1 MSSTN
6 IHLSRRTILSG
17 AAVSGASAMLAGC
30 GDDPAPGPTA
40 DVDPLNALL
49 RAEFG
54 AIVAYE
60 AGAMVLADRVA
71 NPMGDPLAGFAS
83 TLLRVAGKWKEHH
96 QAHAAALQA
105 AIRANNGTPV
115 LASTVTFTPPSGFT
129 QTVRSVLVLACN
141 AEKHAAV
148 AYNDSVQSL
157 ATTDSRFLVG
167 NIGGDETMHFVVLYS
182 LLKQVA
188 TVNVAALLAQGDAAI
203 DTIASRPFV
212 ANSAAGLSLE
222 GLAPF
227 TYSAT

>member
-6 IHLSRRTILSG
+6 IHLSRRTILHG
-17 AAVSGASAMLAGC
+17 AAVTSASAMLAGC
-30 GDDPAPGPTA
+30 GDDPAPGPSA
-40 DVDPLNALL
+40 DVEPLNTLL

-60 AGAMVLADRVA
+60 AGAMVLTDRI
-71 NPMGDPLAGFAS
+71 NTPMGDPLAGFAQ
-83 TLLRVAGKWKEHH
+83 TLLGVASKWKAHH

-105 AIRANNGTPV
+105 AIRANNGTPIA
-115 LASTVTFTPPSGFT
+115 ASTVTFTPPNGFT

-148 AYNDSVQSL
+148 AYNDTVQNL

-167 NIGGDETMHFVVLYS
+167 NIGGDEAMHFVVLYS

-188 TVNVAALLAQGDAAI
+188 TVNVATLIGRMDALDI
-203 DTIASRPFV
+203 IASTPFV
-212 ANSAAGLSLE
+212 ANTSAGASLE
-222 GLAPF
+222 GLTPIPYAA
-227 TYSAT
+227 S